1 MGAAQPPSLT
11 ATVLTSWTRALL
23 RTLEAREL
31 DALALAKDAGIP
43 LDALDDPEDRVPLDA
58 TTRLWRAAV
67 DVTGDAALGLD
78 VSRYVRAT
86 TFHGLGQ
93 AFLASPSLA
102 VALERTARHSMLIYD
117 PTVSTAG
124 FTDEGFAFTLSW
136 REGARVPA
144 PEAVD
149 AVLGAIVRS
158 ARFMLDRDVN
168 PRLLRFERPEP
179 SVAARLRFESFFRC
193 PMTFGHSRTVLIYDD
208 TVARRRV
215 PTAHPEVAQL
225 SESAVAAYLARI
237 STGSIVD
244 RVRRVLARTL
254 PQGEPG
260 VPTVARSLD
269 MSARTLQRQLEEQG
283 TTFRDVLNDLR
294 SEMAQA
300 YLLDGRHTIAEVT
313 YLLGFSETAAFSRAF
328 KRWTGVAP
336 SRFAETAGGGGSSA
350 PATDR

>member
-1 MGAAQPPSLT
+1 
-11 ATVLTSWTRALL
+11 
-23 RTLEAREL
+23 
-31 DALALAKDAGIP
+31 
-43 LDALDDPEDRVPLDA
+43 
-58 TTRLWRAAV
+58 
-67 DVTGDAALGLD
+67 
-78 VSRYVRAT
+78 
-86 TFHGLGQ
+86 
-93 AFLASPSLA
+93 
-102 VALERTARHSMLIYD
+102 
-117 PTVSTAG
+117 
-124 FTDEGFAFTLSW
+124 
-136 REGARVPA
+136 
-144 PEAVD
+144 
-149 AVLGAIVRS
+149 
-158 ARFMLDRDVN
+158 
-168 PRLLRFERPEP
+168 
-179 SVAARLRFESFFRC
+179 
-193 PMTFGHSRTVLIYDD
+193 
-208 TVARRRV
+208 V

-350 PATDR
+350 SVTDR

>member
-1 MGAAQPPSLT
+1 MGGTGPAAS

-31 DALALAKDAGIP
+31 DALELAKDAGIP
-43 LDALDDPEDRVPLDA
+43 LAALDDPEERVPLEA
-58 TTRLWRAAV
+58 STRLWRSAV
-67 DVTGDAALGLD
+67 DLTGDAALGLD

-102 VALERTARHSMLIYD
+102 AALERTARHSMLIYD
-117 PTVSTAG
+117 SSVSTAG
-124 FTDEGFAFTLSW
+124 FTDEGFEFSLSW
-136 REGARVPA
+136 RPGARVPA

-149 AVLGAIVRS
+149 AILGVIVRS
-158 ARFMLDRDVN
+158 ARFMLDREVD
-168 PRLLRFERPEP
+168 PQAIRFERPEP

-193 PMTFGHSRTVLIYDD
+193 PLTFGHTRTELMFDD
-208 TVARRRV
+208 VVARRRV

-260 VPTVARSLD
+260 VATVARALD
-269 MSARTLQRQLEEQG
+269 MSARTLQRQLEDQG

-300 YLLDGRHTIAEVT
+300 YLLDGRHSIAEVT

-336 SRFAETAGGGGSSA
+336 SRFTG
-350 PATDR
+350 

>member
-1 MGAAQPPSLT
+1 MGGTGEPPVS

-31 DALALAKDAGIP
+31 DALELAKDAGIP
-43 LDALDDPEDRVPLDA
+43 LDALDDPEDRVPLEA

-67 DVTGDAALGLD
+67 DLTGDAALGLD

-117 PTVSTAG
+117 PTVATAG
-124 FTDEGFAFTLSW
+124 FTDDGFAFTLSW
-136 REGARVPA
+136 RTGARIPA

-149 AVLGAIVRS
+149 AVLAAIVRS
-158 ARFMLDRDVN
+158 ARFMLDRDVS
-168 PRLLRFERPEP
+168 PRLVRFERPEP
-179 SVAARLRFESFFRC
+179 SVAARLRFDAFFRC
-193 PMTFGHSRTVLIYDD
+193 PLSFGHDKTVLVYDED
-208 TVARRRV
+208 VARRRV

-244 RVRRVLARTL
+244 RVRRILTRTL

-260 VPTVARSLD
+260 VPAVARALD

-283 TTFRDVLNDLR
+283 TTFRDVLNELR
-294 SEMAQA
+294 AEMAEA
-300 YLLDGRHTIAEVT
+300 YLSDGRHTIAEIT

-328 KRWTGVAP
+328 KRWTGVSP
-336 SRFAETAGGGGSSA
+336 SRYT
-350 PATDR
+350 R